1 MEIIR
6 KFLVINHSEHGDR
19 WETVCSSAEDANR
32 IAERDWRELS
42 ASEKK
47 HRHIY
52 VGWVENTPAYLDE
65 EAWDYAEDGGEPDY
79 TMFHSIETE
88 DDFFDS
94 DVEKLGNPVR
104 RERKLL
110 GMTQKELAERAGMNL
125 RQIQKIESGEILLE
139 NLTLKNAVALAD
151 ALLLDDV
158 ARLLE
163 A

>member
-6 KFLVINHSEHGDR
+6 V
-19 WETVCSSAEDANR
+19 
-32 IAERDWRELS
+32 
-42 ASEKK
+42 
-47 HRHIY
+47 
-52 VGWVENTPAYLDE
+52 
-65 EAWDYAEDGGEPDY
+65 EDGGEPDY

-88 DDFFDS
+88 ADLFDS
-94 DVEKLGNPVR
+94 DAEKLGNPVR
-104 RERKLL
+104 KERKLL

-163 A
+163 S